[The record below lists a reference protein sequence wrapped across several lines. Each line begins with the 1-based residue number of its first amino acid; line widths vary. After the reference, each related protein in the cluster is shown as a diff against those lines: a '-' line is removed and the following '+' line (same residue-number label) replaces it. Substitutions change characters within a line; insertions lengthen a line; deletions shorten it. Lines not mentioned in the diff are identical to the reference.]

1 MSRQQILQNVLG
13 KKLHQLMPLPFPGD
27 TSVVLGFDDLP
38 RQLYVSSD
46 VDLAVMPPFADTDEG
61 KRLGEFRAWLDG
73 FMLGSVISV
82 CQDPYLKPPE
92 TDFARV
98 DPPES
103 EIWSIRL
110 REPKDSDGLRALG
123 GFLAL
128 DEFIVLR
135 WRYREE
141 IGDNFGDEVAETI
154 AAWQDIFDKEPPH
167 KGEKL
172 NEYLTEANELAY

>member
-1 MSRQQILQNVLG
+1 M
-13 KKLHQLMPLPFPGD
+13 
-27 TSVVLGFDDLP
+27 
-38 RQLYVSSD
+38 
-46 VDLAVMPPFADTDEG
+46 
-61 KRLGEFRAWLDG
+61 
-73 FMLGSVISV
+73 
-82 CQDPYLKPPE
+82 
-92 TDFARV
+92 
-98 DPPES
+98 
-103 EIWSIRL
+103 
-110 REPKDSDGLRALG
+110 
-123 GFLAL
+123 